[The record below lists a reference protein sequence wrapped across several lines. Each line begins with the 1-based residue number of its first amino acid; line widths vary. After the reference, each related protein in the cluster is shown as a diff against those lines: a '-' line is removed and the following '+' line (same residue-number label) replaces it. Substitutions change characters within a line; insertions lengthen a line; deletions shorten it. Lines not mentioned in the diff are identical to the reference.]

1 ADVKS
6 LVYLDKVISEGLRLR
21 PSAWAVGREVVA
33 PFERGGV
40 RFEQGAQLMC
50 SQWAMHRDPRFYRNP
65 EAFVPERWTPAFK
78 RSLPRGA
85 SSPSG
90 DGPRVCIGTHS
101 APLDTALILGPIL
114 PRGELELPPAARLDF
129 APSVT
134 LRARAGVSMRV
145 RAARPLGSA

>member
-1 ADVKS
+1 TVADVKS

-65 EAFVPERWTPAFK
+65 EAFVPERCTPAFT

-85 SSPSG
+85 YFPFG
-90 DGPRVCIGTHS
+90 DGPRVCIGNHF
-101 APLDTALILGPIL
+101 AHLETALILASIL
-114 PRGELELPPAARLDF
+114 RRWQLELLPGARLDF
-129 APSVT
+129 APRSEEHT
-134 LRARAGVSMRV
+134 
-145 RAARPLGSA
+145 SAL